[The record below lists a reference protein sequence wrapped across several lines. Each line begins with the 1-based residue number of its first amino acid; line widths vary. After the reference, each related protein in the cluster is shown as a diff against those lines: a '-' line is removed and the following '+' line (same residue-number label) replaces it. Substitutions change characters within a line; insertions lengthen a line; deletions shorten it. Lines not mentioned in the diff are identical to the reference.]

1 MSRTN
6 ETDERF
12 IKRALELA
20 ASGVALVSPN
30 PLVGCVIVSETGEV
44 VGEGAYEYAGV
55 THAEVIALEQ
65 AGSKAKGGTAY
76 VSLEP
81 HDHHGKTP
89 PCTEALIN
97 AGINRVVAPIEDPN
111 PKVSGR
117 GFQHLKNEGIEV
129 VTGILAAEAAKLN
142 EKFICWHQKGRPF
155 VHLKLATSFDGRIS
169 LRNSVS
175 TAISNGTALRRVHEI
190 RNEYDAIL
198 IGATT
203 AVVDD
208 PSLTD
213 RSGRPRRRP
222 LVRVV
227 LDNRLRLRTD
237 SVLATTTAAAPT
249 LVFTNCIDPERVKA
263 IAETGVEV
271 VPVEL
276 GARNLRAVLAE
287 LASREIQSILVEGG
301 TEVAGA
307 FIDAKLVD
315 KVTFIAAPIII
326 GGKDAPVAIGGSG
339 AKTLGDAVQL
349 NDVSI
354 TPLDGNFEV
363 TGYPV
368 HKN

>member
-117 GFQHLKNEGIEV
+117 GFQHLKN
-129 VTGILAAEAAKLN
+129 
-142 EKFICWHQKGRPF
+142 
-155 VHLKLATSFDGRIS
+155 
-169 LRNSVS
+169 
-175 TAISNGTALRRVHEI
+175 
-190 RNEYDAIL
+190 
-198 IGATT
+198 
-203 AVVDD
+203 
-208 PSLTD
+208 
-213 RSGRPRRRP
+213 
-222 LVRVV
+222 
-227 LDNRLRLRTD
+227 
-237 SVLATTTAAAPT
+237 
-249 LVFTNCIDPERVKA
+249 
-263 IAETGVEV
+263 
-271 VPVEL
+271 
-276 GARNLRAVLAE
+276 
-287 LASREIQSILVEGG
+287 
-301 TEVAGA
+301 
-307 FIDAKLVD
+307 
-315 KVTFIAAPIII
+315 
-326 GGKDAPVAIGGSG
+326 
-339 AKTLGDAVQL
+339 
-349 NDVSI
+349 
-354 TPLDGNFEV
+354 
-363 TGYPV
+363 
-368 HKN
+368 